1 MRKGIYILPNSI
13 TLLNMF
19 AGFFAIISVL
29 KGNYVLAGW
38 SVILAGLFDALDGW
52 VARLT
57 NTTTRFGIE
66 LDSLSDVISFG
77 VAPATLLYMWAL
89 KPYGRVGWAAA
100 FLFAAC
106 GAMRLARYNIQMGS
120 TEKKSFTGMPIPA
133 AAAFV
138 SAMVIF
144 YDEAG
149 WNADKSVLVLVLSVV
164 LSLLMVSTL
173 RFHGLKEINFRERRP
188 FWLLVTILVVLAVV
202 YMHPQTALF
211 VFALIYLG
219 VGIVE
224 NSWLF
229 LRRKKRGSP
238 PA

>member
-29 KGNYVLAGW
+29 KGNYVQAGW
-38 SVILAGLFDALDGW
+38 AVIVAGVFDALDGW

-57 NTTTRFGIE
+57 NTATRFGIE

-77 VAPATLLYMWAL
+77 VAPAALLYMWAL
-89 KPYGRVGWAAA
+89 KPFGRVGWAVA

-133 AAAFV
+133 AAGFV
-138 SAMVIF
+138 AAMVIF
-144 YDEAG
+144 FNEAG
-149 WNADKSVLVLVLSVV
+149 WGAEKSIPVLVLTLV

-173 RFHGLKEINFRERRP
+173 RFHGLKEINLRERKP
-188 FWLLVTILVVLAVV
+188 FWLLVAIVVVLAVV
-202 YMHPQTALF
+202 FMHPQTVLF
-211 VFALIYLG
+211 VFALFYLG

-224 NSWLF
+224 NAWLF
-229 LRRKKRGSP
+229 LRKRKTGQG
-238 PA
+238 A

>member
-29 KGNYVLAGW
+29 KGDYVQAGW
-38 SVILAGLFDALDGW
+38 AVIVAGVFDALDGW

-57 NTTTRFGIE
+57 NTATRFGIE

-77 VAPATLLYMWAL
+77 VAPAALLYMWAL
-89 KPYGRVGWAAA
+89 KPFGRVGWAVA

-133 AAAFV
+133 AAGFV
-138 SAMVIF
+138 AAMVIF
-144 YDEAG
+144 FNEAG
-149 WNADKSVLVLVLSVV
+149 WGAEKSIPVLVLTLV

-173 RFHGLKEINFRERRP
+173 RFHGLKEINLRERKP
-188 FWLLVTILVVLAVV
+188 FWLLVAIVVVLAVV
-202 YMHPQTALF
+202 FMHPQTVLF
-211 VFALIYLG
+211 VFALFYLG

-224 NSWLF
+224 NAWLF
-229 LRRKKRGSP
+229 LRKRKTGQG
-238 PA
+238 A